1 MSKILNITLI
11 RDEKYSTCTMGKLY
25 LNDSY
30 FCDTLEDIDRG
41 LYDTMSLE
49 EIKSKKVYG
58 ETAIPYGKYKVVIDY
73 SNKYK
78 KMMPHILN
86 VKGFEGIRMHNGS
99 FNADTYGCPLLGR
112 KVKEN
117 FINQSR
123 DTFKLFMD
131 KLQGYDEIWLEIKE
145 K

>member
-1 MSKILNITLI
+1 MSKILNIALI
-11 RDEKYSTCTMGKLY
+11 REEKYSTCTMGKLY

-41 LYDTMSLE
+41 LYDTMPLE

-58 ETAIPYGKYKVVIDY
+58 LTAIPYGKYKVIVNY
-73 SNKYK
+73 SNKFK
-78 KMMPHILN
+78 KLMPLLIN
-86 VKGFEGIRMHNGS
+86 VKGYEGVRIHNGS
-99 FNADTYGCPLLGR
+99 FASDSYGCVLIGK

-123 DTFKLFMD
+123 DTFSQFMN